1 MKILLIATTLLL
13 ALLYG
18 VAGAQTCVQADLT
31 HPLQATLTWVDNSTD
46 ETGFILERSL
56 NGGTFAG
63 LAPIG
68 PNTTQVID
76 TTVVRAATPNTYTY
90 RLKAIKA
97 ISGQPALESA
107 YTATAC
113 ITFAALPPAPPSAPS
128 GFTVSQNTLSPTDT
142 LSMTWDDTPNES
154 SYEVV
159 GRKAVGNRA
168 FIKLA
173 TLPAD
178 QTNYDWTGLSP
189 HTSYCGRVRAV
200 NARGGASGYSSLS
213 CATTSR

>member
-1 MKILLIATTLLL
+1 MKILLTATALLL
-13 ALLYG
+13 ILLYG
-18 VAGAQTCVQADLT
+18 TSHAQTCVQADLT

-46 ETGFILERSL
+46 ETGFTLERSL
-56 NGGTFAG
+56 NGGTFTP

-68 PNTTQVID
+68 PNVTQVVD
-76 TTVVRAATPNTYTY
+76 TTVVRAATANTYTY

-97 ISGQPALESA
+97 IAGQPLLESA
-107 YTATAC
+107 YTATQC
-113 ITFAALPPAPPSAPS
+113 ITFAALPASPPAAPS
-128 GFTVSQNTLSPTDT
+128 GFTVSQNTASPTNT
-142 LSMTWDDTPNES
+142 LSMTWDDVTGEAN
-154 SYEVV
+154 YEVV

-178 QTNYDWTGLSP
+178 QTNYDWTGLSA

-200 NARGGASGYSSLS
+200 NLKGASNYTPIA
-213 CATTSR
+213 CNTTSR